1 MTLFM
6 RWIYKIPLRIR
17 SLFRKSRAE
26 QDLSDELRFH
36 LEKLTEEYVA
46 KGIAPQEARYAALRE
61 LGGMEQIKEECRDM
75 WGLNSIENFLQ
86 DLRYGL
92 RLLAKNPGFTAAAV
106 ITLALGIGAN
116 TTIFSVVWRPMRYR
130 DADRL
135 LMVWERRPDGSRSP
149 VSAPTY
155 LDWRDQNR
163 CFEQLA
169 AARSATVA
177 LSGNP
182 PILVSGAG
190 ITPNFFDT
198 FRLRP
203 EIGRF
208 FLAAEFR
215 PGGDRV
221 TILSHEIWQTRFGGE
236 AGMVGKAIRLNG
248 ETYVV
253 VGVAPADFEFWGRVD
268 AWMPLALT
276 GGELDRQIRDLLVV
290 GRTKP
295 DVTAAG
301 AREEMRTRAAR
312 VAQESPQTNKQWSA
326 LTQDFKEALAGPG
339 VSLMLVLLF
348 TTVCI
353 VLLMACANVA
363 NLLLARGTTR
373 QKEIAVRIALGAS
386 RWRVMRQLLV
396 ETLLFAL
403 MGGALGLLLAFGAVR
418 YLATLPVL
426 QAPGLAPIEINHV
439 VLGFAAALCLAA
451 TVLSGLVPAWQT
463 AAANLLEHVKASGR
477 TAVGGRSQNRLRNGF
492 VMAELAL
499 SLVLMVTAGLSVRSF
514 IRLAQV
520 DPGFA
525 SKGLLTAHLSLPA
538 PQYADAGRVRAFY
551 TELLEGVR
559 TIAGVE
565 DAAISTGLPPMNFE
579 HGQPFRVE
587 GRDPASPATS
597 GVANYQVISAGYFR
611 TLGLTVLKGRGFTK
625 DDREGSTP
633 VVIINHRLAEK
644 FFPASD
650 PLGKRLL
657 ISELVPGRNDPSGP
671 LALEI
676 VGIVNDVKN
685 SRVNEPSS
693 PEIYISYLQAP
704 WTSEYLLVRSRSE
717 AEPLVAALRNAL
729 RAIDPDLPLTSVSTM
744 KERFSTSLAGGRV
757 VVALMIIFAVMA
769 LSMGSVGL
777 YGVISYSVTQ
787 RTTEFAVRLALGA
800 SHREI
805 LRLVANGAV
814 RLLLVGGALGMALA
828 LGVARLLGSMIFGV
842 SPYDPVTF
850 TTVAL
855 VLLAVVLT
863 ASYLPA
869 RRATKVDPMVALR
882 YE

>member
-1 MTLFM
+1 M
-6 RWIYKIPLRIR
+6 RWIYKLPLRFR

-36 LEKLTEEYVA
+36 LEKLTEENVA
-46 KGIAPQEARYAALRE
+46 KGMTPEEARYAALRE
-61 LGGMEQIKEECRDM
+61 LGGVEQIKEECRDM
-75 WGLNSIENFLQ
+75 RRVNYIENFLQ
-86 DLRYGL
+86 DIRYGL
-92 RLLAKNPGFTAAAV
+92 RMLAKNPGFTAAAV
-106 ITLALGIGAN
+106 LTLALGIGAN

-130 DADRL
+130 DANRL
-135 LMVWERRPDGSRSP
+135 LMVWETRPDGARST

-155 LDWRDQNR
+155 LNWRDQNT

-169 AARSATVA
+169 AARSASVA

-182 PILVSGAG
+182 PILVSGAR

-198 FRLRP
+198 FSLRP
-203 EIGRF
+203 ELGRF
-208 FLAAEFR
+208 FLAEEFR

-221 TILSHEIWQTRFGGE
+221 TILSHEIWQTHFGGE
-236 AGMVGKAIRLNG
+236 AGIVGKAIRLNG

-253 VGVAPADFEFWGRVD
+253 VGVAPADFEFWGRMD
-268 AWMPLALT
+268 AWMPLALP
-276 GGELDRQIRDLLVV
+276 GGALDRQTRDLLVV

-295 DVTAAG
+295 GVTAAQ

-326 LTQDFKEALAGPG
+326 LAQNFYEALAGPG
-339 VSLMLVLLF
+339 VILMLVLLF
-348 TTVCI
+348 TIVCV

-363 NLLLARGTTR
+363 NLLLARATTR

-386 RWRVMRQLLV
+386 RWRVVRQLLV
-396 ETLLFAL
+396 ETLLLAL

-426 QAPGLAPIEINHV
+426 QAPGLAPIEINRV

-463 AAANLLEHVKASGR
+463 AAANLLEQVKASGR
-477 TAVGGRSQNRLRNGF
+477 TAVGDRRQSRLRNGL

-499 SLVLMVTAGLSVRSF
+499 SLVLMVTAGLSLRSF
-514 IRLAQV
+514 IRLARV
-520 DPGFA
+520 DPGFP

-551 TELLEGVR
+551 SESLESVRSIPGVD
-559 TIAGVE
+559 

-579 HGQPFRVE
+579 FGQPFRVE
-587 GRDPASPATS
+587 GRDPASPAAS

-611 TLGLTVLKGRGFTK
+611 TLGLTVLRGRSFTE
-625 DDREGSTP
+625 DDREGSAP

-650 PLGKRLL
+650 PLGKWLL

-671 LALEI
+671 VAREI
-676 VGIVNDVKN
+676 VGVVNDLKN

-704 WTSEYLLVRSRSE
+704 WTSEYLVVRSRSE
-717 AEPLVAALRNAL
+717 TAPLVAAIRNAL
-729 RAIDPDLPLTSVSTM
+729 RTIDPDLPLTLVSTM
-744 KERFSTSLAGGRV
+744 DERFSNSLAGGRV
-757 VVALMIIFAVMA
+757 VVALMLIFALMA

-800 SHREI
+800 PQREI
-805 LRLVANGAV
+805 LRVVANGV
-814 RLLLVGGALGMALA
+814 LRLLLIGGALGMALA
-828 LGVARLLGSMIFGV
+828 LGVARLLSSVIFGV

-850 TTVAL
+850 ATVVL

-869 RRATKVDPMVALR
+869 RRAMMVDPMVALR

>member
-1 MTLFM
+1 M
-6 RWIYKIPLRIR
+6 RWIYKLPLRLR

-46 KGIAPQEARYAALRE
+46 KGIAPQEARYAALRA
-61 LGGMEQIKEECRDM
+61 LGGVEQIKEEYRDM
-75 WGLNSIENFLQ
+75 WGLRYIENFLQ

-92 RLLAKNPGFTAAAV
+92 RLLAKNPGFAAVAV

-135 LMVWERRPDGSRSP
+135 LMVWETRPDGSRSP

-155 LDWRDQNR
+155 LDWRDQNT

-177 LSGNP
+177 LSGDP
-182 PILVSGAG
+182 PILVSGAR

-203 EIGRF
+203 ELGRF
-208 FLAAEFR
+208 FSATEFR

-221 TILSHEIWQTRFGGE
+221 TILSHEIWQGHFGGE
-236 AGMVGKAIRLNG
+236 SGIVGKAIRLNG

-253 VGVAPADFEFWGRVD
+253 VGVAPADFEFWGRMDV
-268 AWMPLALT
+268 WMPLALS
-276 GGELDRQIRDLLVV
+276 GGELNRQTRDLLVV
-290 GRTKP
+290 GRTKAG
-295 DVTAAG
+295 VTAAE

-348 TTVCI
+348 TTVCV

-363 NLLLARGTTR
+363 NLLLARATTR

-426 QAPGLAPIEINHV
+426 QAPGLAPIEINRV

-477 TAVGGRSQNRLRNGF
+477 TAVGDRSQNRLRNGF

-514 IRLAQV
+514 IRLTQV
-520 DPGFA
+520 DPGFP
-525 SKGLLTAHLSLPA
+525 SKGLLTAHLLLPA
-538 PQYADAGRVRAFY
+538 PQYADAGRVRTFY
-551 TELLEGVR
+551 AEFLEGVR
-559 TIAGVE
+559 AIPGVE

-579 HGQPFRVE
+579 FGQPFRVE
-587 GRDPASPATS
+587 GRDPVSPAAS

-611 TLGLTVLKGRGFTK
+611 TLGLAVLEGRGFTE

-657 ISELVPGRNDPSGP
+657 VSELVPGRNDPSGP
-671 LALEI
+671 VALEI
-676 VGIVNDVKN
+676 VGVVNDVKN

-717 AEPLVAALRNAL
+717 TEPLVAALRNAL

-744 KERFSTSLAGGRV
+744 DERFSTSLAGGRV
-757 VVALMIIFAVMA
+757 VVALMLIFALMA

-787 RTTEFAVRLALGA
+787 RTTEFALRLALGA
-800 SHREI
+800 PRREI
-805 LRLVANGAV
+805 LRLVANGV
-814 RLLLVGGALGMALA
+814 LQLLLIGGALGMALA

-850 TTVAL
+850 ATVAL
-855 VLLAVVLT
+855 VLLAVVLA